1 MQQNH
6 ISLENKTDD
15 IELTKAIQEAISKKI
30 YVVVFI
36 GNNEIK
42 SKISTIENVIS
53 VAPTKLKS
61 KFLFNE
67 LDLDKN
73 PTLFV
78 PGEDVLSDYLLDK
91 MTYDAGA
98 SFSTAITSGSIAL
111 ILSNNRDA
119 KKEEV
124 ITILKKCIRNQ
135 IKRRKKW
142 EYYL

>member
-1 MQQNH
+1 MV
-6 ISLENKTDD
+6 S
-15 IELTKAIQEAISKKI
+15 
-30 YVVVFI
+30 I

-73 PTLFV
+73 QTLFV

-135 IKRRKKW
+135 IKRIKKW